1 MDNYKITEDELLVMR
16 AKTGTP
22 LDVYKLWQK
31 YEEWIDR
38 LVKTS
43 IGNEIEAEMEVIEIQ
58 DKFTKSIKYFKG
70 RSSFKTYLYRI
81 VKNIIK
87 SYYRKQKALEKTISP
102 EQEENIRDSLNDGL
116 DLARIEKVRKVLAR
130 IKPDLSE
137 VLNLRFLQG
146 FTIKEAAELL
156 AKSES
161 SIKRLTDLAIVQF
174 RNVY

>member
-16 AKTGTP
+16 AKTGTA

-43 IGNEIEAEMEVIEIQ
+43 IGNEVEAEMAVIEIQ
-58 DKFTKSIKYFKG
+58 DKFVKSIKYFKG
-70 RSSFKTYLYRI
+70 KSSFKTYLYKI
-81 VKNIIK
+81 VKNVIK

-102 EQEENIRDSLNDGL
+102 EQEENIRASLNDGL
-116 DLARIEKVRKVLAR
+116 DLARIDKVRKVLEQLR
-130 IKPDLSE
+130 PNLSE

-146 FTIKEAAELL
+146 FTIKETAELL
-156 AKSES
+156 DKSES
-161 SIKRLTDLAIVQF
+161 SIKRLTDLAITQF
-174 RNVY
+174 RNLY